1 MLHRFRL
8 SLILLML
15 ATSPAVAQTVIPAGS
30 DLGQATAPGD
40 GSYRLDPGQY
50 TTGLAVTGAQ
60 MTIDAQ
66 GAEIGGVDGQSI
78 IYIDATSDLTLSSAR
93 LTTTNPEQAAIFLNG
108 GTLRL
113 SDVSIDG
120 PFNFGV
126 YATAGSTLTVNG
138 TSFTS
143 TANGIYMLD
152 KVAFEVTGAS
162 FTNATSVAIA
172 AIGAEVTGSVADTQ
186 VSGPNAEMG
195 IMSRDRASVTVN
207 NTTFTGLSGRALYGD
222 GGGSVTAT
230 DVTMTDVAEGGGFFN
245 VGTLSLTNATIDG
258 TSVTG
263 IAVQGG
269 DIVRLSNVTAS
280 VQNSALSTS
289 AQINE
294 VEVTSSTFQT
304 ANPERATIF
313 MTHTGAYGLFD
324 VTGTGGY
331 AGLYIRGPQGD
342 VLDVTESRF
351 TSSGFAAVV
360 VQDSQ
365 TTGWGAPVF
374 DEVILRGEGEATAL
388 ALDST
393 AEVAVVRSEL
403 YATTKPPL
411 SFYQSQSIKVT
422 ESIIAGAGDDWGL
435 GTIDNR
441 VEDTASANVIRT
453 GIDFA
458 TVDFAALQA
467 ELRAEKQAAQQA
479 AMDLGQVVA
488 VNNQGMPITGPASSI
503 LLFADGFDHPRPPAT
518 GEPIDVPAGTY
529 TLVIDGQD
537 RGPFTVTPDT
547 LHEIEVPDPIHPYF
561 VKWDGEQYLR
571 ARPLILRPRDELAAN
586 WQARSVN
593 VLDRRMWSGW
603 GYGIRRPDL
612 SDTEAQE
619 ILTETRKAFY
629 ANTARAHQGYINGN
643 KDVEDRL
650 AQAMN
655 YVLIPIL
662 AELGTAEDIPRLL
675 ETLPDEF
682 TYHRDLAI
690 DAAAMI
696 AARTGALA
704 DRPLFTLAQE
714 RLSDNPRLALELAT
728 VSGVMGNADAIPMV
742 LDLLADPKADERT
755 WRPSPLSYELV
766 SRSRDPRVLNLFRNI
781 LDEAGAAWDRAIE
794 KKEAVAWATASGFRM
809 SAIPLALEYV
819 GAFGDDSDAD
829 RLVIPLTGR
838 KSVDSSVMGIL
849 KDPMVAY
856 LDVLG
861 LQDIPWADSTADA
874 VIRMGNLICRAVERR
889 GQSER
894 ESFLSTIELLSGEKL
909 NDLYFKITME
919 QGDSYAGRT
928 VNRITSAYCNPN
940 TKFAEARRSD
950 PAGLDMYADDIVAHA
965 YDDRPNLTEAEFAK
979 YDPEAGLWPRVEL
992 YSHMPKDEI
1001 LAKIDADPR
1010 FDAPLGQALRL
1021 NIRALD
1027 YRYLE
1032 KVQDV
1037 YSNGADRRVFNTAL
1051 AKSNNEAVL
1060 SGRIDMRPILK
1071 DGTLR
1076 IGLRPQIAYSE
1087 NGFLTPQMTGRD
1099 VVMAAALKDGAFGM
1113 IKEVRLHTPD
1123 GTQVMPHEQTSGSGV
1138 HIFALPYDS
1147 NDPSGLRV
1155 EVELDVFEQNWV
1167 FPFPLSYGEFA
1178 FRQRSMLP

>member
-8 SLILLML
+8 SLIMLML
-15 ATSPAVAQTVIPAGS
+15 AAAPVSAQTVIPAGS
-30 DLGQATAPGD
+30 DLAQAITPGD
-40 GSYRLDPGQY
+40 GTYTLDPGQY
-50 TTGLAVTGAQ
+50 TTGLTVTGAQ
-60 MTIDAQ
+60 MTVDAT
-66 GAEIGGVDGQSI
+66 GAEFGGVDGQSI
-78 IYIDATSDLTLSSAR
+78 IYIDATSALTLSGAR

-108 GTLRL
+108 GTLSL
-113 SDVSIDG
+113 SDVTIDG
-120 PFNFGV
+120 PFNFGI

-152 KVAFEVTGAS
+152 KVAFDITAAS
-162 FTNATSVAIA
+162 FTNASSVAIA
-172 AIGAEVTGSVADTQ
+172 AIGAEVTGTIADTQ
-186 VSGPNAEMG
+186 ISGPSAEMG
-195 IMSRDRASVTVN
+195 IMSRNRANVTVTN
-207 NTTFTGLSGRALYGD
+207 ATFTGLTGRALYGD
-222 GGGSVTAT
+222 GGGSLNAA
-230 DVTMTDVAEGGGFFN
+230 DITMTDVAEGGGFFD

-304 ANPERATIF
+304 QNPERATIF
-313 MTHTGAYGLFD
+313 LTHTEAYALFD

-331 AGLYIRGPQGD
+331 AGLYIRGPKGD

-365 TTGWGAPVF
+365 ETGWGAPTF
-374 DEVILRGEGEATAL
+374 DEVILRGDRDAAAL

-411 SFYQSQSIKVT
+411 SFYQSQSITVT
-422 ESIIAGAGDDWGL
+422 ESIIAGADDHWGL

-441 VEDTASANVIRT
+441 IEDTASANVIRT

-458 TVDFAALQA
+458 TVDFAALQE

-488 VNNQGMPITGPASSI
+488 VNNEGMPITGPASSI

-547 LHEIEVPDPIHPYF
+547 MHEIEVPDPIHPYF

-593 VLDRRMWSGW
+593 VLDRRLWSGA
-603 GYGIRRPDL
+603 GYGIRRPEL
-612 SDTEAQE
+612 GETEARE

-629 ANTARAHQGYINGN
+629 DNTARAHLAYINGN
-643 KDVEDRL
+643 KTIEDRR

-655 YVLIPIL
+655 FMLIPIL

-675 ETLPDEF
+675 DTLPEDF
-682 TYHRDLAI
+682 TYHRNLAI

-704 DRPLFTLAQE
+704 DRPLFALAQKT
-714 RLSDNPRLALELAT
+714 LPKNPRLALELAT

-742 LDLLADPKADERT
+742 LDLLTDPKADERT

-766 SRSRDPRVLNLFRNI
+766 SRSRDPRVLDLFRSI
-781 LDEAGAAWDRAIE
+781 LDEAGAAWDRAFE
-794 KKEAVAWATASGFRM
+794 KKEGVAWATDAGFRM

-819 GAFGDDSDAD
+819 GAFGDDSDAE
-829 RLVIPLTGR
+829 RLVIPLTAR
-838 KSVDSSVMGIL
+838 NSVDSSVMGIL

-856 LDVLG
+856 LDALG
-861 LQDIPWADSTADA
+861 LGDIPEADTSANA
-874 VIRMGNLICRAVERR
+874 VMRMGNLICRAVERR
-889 GQSER
+889 GPTER

-909 NDLYFKITME
+909 NDLYFKISLD
-919 QGDSYAGRT
+919 QGNSFAGRK
-928 VNRITSAYCNPN
+928 VNRITAAYCNPN
-940 TKFAEARRSD
+940 TMFAEARRSD
-950 PAGLDMYADDIVAHA
+950 PAGLDMYSDDIVAHA
-965 YDDRPNLTEAEFAK
+965 YDDRPILAENEFAS
-979 YDPEAGLWPRVEL
+979 YDPDAGLWPKVEL
-992 YSHMPKDEI
+992 YSQMPKDEI
-1001 LAKIDADPR
+1001 LTKIDADPR

-1051 AKSNNEAVL
+1051 AKSNEEAVL

-1076 IGLRPQIAYSE
+1076 IGLRPQIAYAE
-1087 NGFLTPQMTGRD
+1087 NGFLTPQMSGRD
-1099 VVMAAALKDGAFGM
+1099 VIMADALKDGAFGM
-1113 IKEVRLHTPD
+1113 IKEVRLHTPE
-1123 GTQVMPHEQTSGSGV
+1123 GTQIMPHEQTSGSGV
-1138 HIFALPYDS
+1138 HIFALPYAS